1 MWFDKSAL
9 FILSQRF
16 GSPTISGQFTIKY
29 TGKCTMYNKKVNINK
44 CLNPILSILSVAVLA
59 TLSSMAIAQST
70 PNQSF
75 NVSSVT
81 DSSSSCDIYKH
92 VEQSDTSIDLNN
104 VTQTPN
110 GIEVHSNDLDLQVED
125 FQPCKASKPFSSD
138 KEAIALY
145 QQLEHDLD
153 KIAEIIIRD
162 VPEGFSKYKG
172 LDNEEL
178 DQIIKNVEPVKQK
191 KHDPDKFINV
201 YIYMAVHSYLGEFVP
216 KDDAKAVQYMSYVV
230 DYYQSFSPN
239 DVSPLLN
246 YMVAIAIIEKQR
258 HVSDNNPIK
267 LQHETESSV
276 EAVTAYLLSKAGH
289 LDTKAVLV
297 KSYINRIDETLDNP
311 TLEVIHQ
318 LFDPKIEELTHLAE
332 QGSYIATNELKELYK
347 GLKTIDLEY
356 AEQAKYWEG
365 RVDTEF

>member
-1 MWFDKSAL
+1 MYRVQDMVTTH
-9 FILSQRF
+9 FIEY
-16 GSPTISGQFTIKY
+16 I
-29 TGKCTMYNKKVNINK
+29 GKCTMYNKKVDINNY
-44 CLNPILSILSVAVLA
+44 LNPILSIFSAAVLS
-59 TLSSMAIAQST
+59 TLSSMAIAKST
-70 PNQSF
+70 PNHSF

-92 VEQSDTSIDLNN
+92 IEKSDTPIDLNN

-191 KHDPDKFINV
+191 KHDPDKFINI
-201 YIYMAVHSYLGEFVP
+201 YIYMAVHNYLGEFAP

-230 DYYQSFSPN
+230 DYHQSFSPN

-246 YMVAIAIIEKQR
+246 YMVAVAITEKQR
-258 HVSDNNPIK
+258 HISDNNPIN

-289 LDTKAVLV
+289 LDTKAILV
-297 KSYINRIDETLDNP
+297 NSYISRMNKTLNDS
-311 TLEVIHQ
+311 TVDVIHQ
-318 LFDPKIEELTHLAE
+318 LLDPKLKELEDLSK
-332 QGSYIATNELKELYK
+332 QGSYVATNELTELYER
-347 GLKTIDLEY
+347 LKTIDLDY
-356 AEQAKYWEG
+356 AEQARRWED
-365 RVDTEF
+365 RVDTLP

>member
-1 MWFDKSAL
+1 MYRVQDMVTTH
-9 FILSQRF
+9 FIEY
-16 GSPTISGQFTIKY
+16 I
-29 TGKCTMYNKKVNINK
+29 GKCTMYNKKVDINNY
-44 CLNPILSILSVAVLA
+44 LNPILSIFSAAVLS
-59 TLSSMAIAQST
+59 TLSSMAIAKST
-70 PNQSF
+70 PNHSF

-92 VEQSDTSIDLNN
+92 IEKSDTPIDLNN

-178 DQIIKNVEPVKQK
+178 DQIIKKVEPVKQK
-191 KHDPDKFINV
+191 KHDPDKFINI
-201 YIYMAVHSYLGEFVP
+201 YIYMAVHNYLGEFAP

-230 DYYQSFSPN
+230 DYHQSFSPN

-246 YMVAIAIIEKQR
+246 YMVAVAITEKQR
-258 HVSDNNPIK
+258 HISDNNPIN
-267 LQHETESSV
+267 LQHETE
-276 EAVTAYLLSKAGH
+276 
-289 LDTKAVLV
+289 
-297 KSYINRIDETLDNP
+297 
-311 TLEVIHQ
+311 
-318 LFDPKIEELTHLAE
+318 
-332 QGSYIATNELKELYK
+332 
-347 GLKTIDLEY
+347 
-356 AEQAKYWEG
+356 
-365 RVDTEF
+365 

>member
-1 MWFDKSAL
+1 MVTTH
-9 FILSQRF
+9 FIEY
-16 GSPTISGQFTIKY
+16 I
-29 TGKCTMYNKKVNINK
+29 GKCTMYNKKVDINNY
-44 CLNPILSILSVAVLA
+44 LNPILSIFSAAVLS
-59 TLSSMAIAQST
+59 TLSSMAIAKST
-70 PNQSF
+70 PNHSF

-92 VEQSDTSIDLNN
+92 IEKSDTPIDLNN

-110 GIEVHSNDLDLQVED
+110 GIEVHSNNLDLQVED

-178 DQIIKNVEPVKQK
+178 DQIIKKVEPVKQK
-191 KHDPDKFINV
+191 KHDPDKFINI
-201 YIYMAVHSYLGEFVP
+201 YIYMAVHNYLGEFAP

-230 DYYQSFSPN
+230 DYHQSFSPN

-246 YMVAIAIIEKQR
+246 YMVAVAITEKQR
-258 HVSDNNPIK
+258 HISDNNPIN

-289 LDTKAVLV
+289 LDTKAILV
-297 KSYINRIDETLDNP
+297 NSYISRMNKTLNDS
-311 TLEVIHQ
+311 TVDVIHQ
-318 LFDPKIEELTHLAE
+318 LLDPKLKELEDLSK
-332 QGSYIATNELKELYK
+332 QGSYVATNELTELYER
-347 GLKTIDLEY
+347 LKTIDLDY
-356 AEQAKYWEG
+356 AEQARRWED
-365 RVDTEF
+365 RVDTLP

>member
-1 MWFDKSAL
+1 MYRVQDMVTTH
-9 FILSQRF
+9 FIEY
-16 GSPTISGQFTIKY
+16 I
-29 TGKCTMYNKKVNINK
+29 GKCTMYNKKVDINNY
-44 CLNPILSILSVAVLA
+44 LNPILSIFSAAVLS
-59 TLSSMAIAQST
+59 TLSSMAIAKST
-70 PNQSF
+70 PNHSF

-92 VEQSDTSIDLNN
+92 IEKSDTPIDLNN

-110 GIEVHSNDLDLQVED
+110 GIEVHSNNLDLQVED

-178 DQIIKNVEPVKQK
+178 DQIIKKVEPVKQK
-191 KHDPDKFINV
+191 KHDPDKFINI
-201 YIYMAVHSYLGEFVP
+201 YIYMAVHNYLGEFAP

-230 DYYQSFSPN
+230 DYHQSFSPN

-246 YMVAIAIIEKQR
+246 YMVAVAITEKQR
-258 HVSDNNPIK
+258 HISDNNPIN

-289 LDTKAVLV
+289 LDTKAILV
-297 KSYINRIDETLDNP
+297 NSYISRMNKTLNDS
-311 TLEVIHQ
+311 TVDVIHQ
-318 LFDPKIEELTHLAE
+318 LLDPKLKELEDLSK
-332 QGSYIATNELKELYK
+332 QGSYVATNELTELYER
-347 GLKTIDLEY
+347 LKTIDLDY
-356 AEQAKYWEG
+356 AEQARRWED
-365 RVDTEF
+365 RVDTLP

>member
-1 MWFDKSAL
+1 MVTTHF
-9 FILSQRF
+9 
-16 GSPTISGQFTIKY
+16 IKY
-29 TGKCTMYNKKVNINK
+29 IGKCTMYNKKVNINK
-44 CLNPILSILSVAVLA
+44 RLNPVLSTLSFAVLSM
-59 TLSSMAIAQST
+59 LSSMAIAQNT

-75 NVSSVT
+75 NISSVT
-81 DSSSSCDIYKH
+81 DSSSSCDIYNDI
-92 VEQSDTSIDLNN
+92 EQSDIPIDLNN

-110 GIEVHSNDLDLQVED
+110 GIEVYSNDLDLQVED

-191 KHDPDKFINV
+191 KHDPDKFINI

-230 DYYQSFSPN
+230 DYHQSFSPN

-246 YMVAIAIIEKQR
+246 YMVAVAITEKQR
-258 HVSDNNPIK
+258 HTSDNNPIN

-289 LDTKAVLV
+289 LDTKAILI
-297 KSYINRIDETLDNP
+297 KSYISRMNKTLDDS
-311 TLEVIHQ
+311 TLDVIHQ
-318 LFDPKIEELTHLAE
+318 LFDPKLKELEDLSK
-332 QGSYIATNELKELYK
+332 QGSYVATNELTELYER
-347 GLKTIDLEY
+347 LKTIDLDY
-356 AEQAKYWEG
+356 AEQARRWEA
-365 RVDTEF
+365 RVDTLP

>member
-1 MWFDKSAL
+1 MVTTHS
-9 FILSQRF
+9 
-16 GSPTISGQFTIKY
+16 IKY
-29 TGKCTMYNKKVNINK
+29 IGKCTMYNKKVNINK
-44 CLNPILSILSVAVLA
+44 CLNPILSILSVAVLS

-92 VEQSDTSIDLNN
+92 IEQSDTPIDLNN

-110 GIEVHSNDLDLQVED
+110 GIEVYSNDLDLQVED
-125 FQPCKASKPFSSD
+125 FQPCKANKPFSSD

-178 DQIIKNVEPVKQK
+178 DQIIKNVQLVKQQ
-191 KHDPDKFINV
+191 KHNPDKFINI
-201 YIYMAVHSYLGEFVP
+201 YIYMAVYSYLGEFVP

-246 YMVAIAIIEKQR
+246 YMVAVAITEKQR
-258 HVSDNNPIK
+258 HISDNNPIN

-289 LDTKAVLV
+289 LDTKAILV
-297 KSYINRIDETLDNP
+297 KSYISRMNKTLDDS
-311 TLEVIHQ
+311 TVDVIHQ
-318 LFDPKIEELTHLAE
+318 LFDPKLKELEDLSK
-332 QGSYIATNELKELYK
+332 QGSYVATNELKELYE
-347 GLKTIDLEY
+347 GLKTIDLDY
-356 AEQAKYWEG
+356 AKQARRWED
-365 RVDTEF
+365 RVDTLP

>member
-1 MWFDKSAL
+1 MVTTHS
-9 FILSQRF
+9 
-16 GSPTISGQFTIKY
+16 IKY
-29 TGKCTMYNKKVNINK
+29 IGQYSMYNKKVNINK
-44 CLNPILSILSVAVLA
+44 CLNPILSILSVAVLS

-81 DSSSSCDIYKH
+81 NSSKKNISSCDIYNEI
-92 VEQSDTSIDLNN
+92 EQSETPIDLNS

-110 GIEVHSNDLDLQVED
+110 GIEVHSNDLDIQVED
-125 FQPCKASKPFSSD
+125 FQPCKASNPFSSD

-178 DQIIKNVEPVKQK
+178 DQIIQNAQLVKQQ
-191 KHDPDKFINV
+191 KHNPDKFINT
-201 YIYMAVHSYLGEFVP
+201 YIYMAVYSYLGEFVP

-230 DYYQSFSPN
+230 DYYQSFSPD

-246 YMVAIAIIEKQR
+246 YMVAVAITEKQR
-258 HVSDNNPIK
+258 HISDNNPIN

-289 LDTKAVLV
+289 LDTKAILV
-297 KSYINRIDETLDNP
+297 KSYISRINKTLDDS
-311 TLEVIHQ
+311 TVEVIHQ
-318 LFDPKIEELTHLAE
+318 LLDPKLKELTHLAE
-332 QGSYIATNELKELYK
+332 QGSYVATNELTELYK
-347 GLKTIDLEY
+347 GLKTIDLDY
-356 AEQAKYWEG
+356 AEQARRWED
-365 RVDTEF
+365 RADTLPQPDTSWN

>member
-1 MWFDKSAL
+1 MYRVQDMVTTH
-9 FILSQRF
+9 FIEY
-16 GSPTISGQFTIKY
+16 I
-29 TGKCTMYNKKVNINK
+29 GKCTMYNKKVDINNY
-44 CLNPILSILSVAVLA
+44 LNPILSIFSAAVLS
-59 TLSSMAIAQST
+59 TLSSMAIAKST
-70 PNQSF
+70 PNHSF

-92 VEQSDTSIDLNN
+92 IEKSDTPIDLNN

-178 DQIIKNVEPVKQK
+178 DQIIKKVEPVKQK
-191 KHDPDKFINV
+191 KHDPDKFINI
-201 YIYMAVHSYLGEFVP
+201 YIYMAVHNYLGEFAP

-230 DYYQSFSPN
+230 DYHQSFSPN

-246 YMVAIAIIEKQR
+246 YMVAVAITEKQR
-258 HVSDNNPIK
+258 HISDNNPIN

-289 LDTKAVLV
+289 LDTKAILV
-297 KSYINRIDETLDNP
+297 NSFISRMNKTLNDS
-311 TLEVIHQ
+311 TVDVIHQ
-318 LFDPKIEELTHLAE
+318 LLDPKLKELEDLSK
-332 QGSYIATNELKELYK
+332 QGSYVATNELTELYER
-347 GLKTIDLEY
+347 LKTIDLDY
-356 AEQAKYWEG
+356 AEQARRWED
-365 RVDTEF
+365 RVDTLP

>member
-1 MWFDKSAL
+1 MVTTH
-9 FILSQRF
+9 FIEY
-16 GSPTISGQFTIKY
+16 I
-29 TGKCTMYNKKVNINK
+29 GKCTMYNKKVDINNY
-44 CLNPILSILSVAVLA
+44 LNPILSIFSAAVLS

-81 DSSSSCDIYKH
+81 DSSSSCNIYKH
-92 VEQSDTSIDLNN
+92 IEQSDTPIDLNN
-104 VTQTPN
+104 LTQTPN

-138 KEAIALY
+138 KEAMALY

-191 KHDPDKFINV
+191 KHDPDKFINI
-201 YIYMAVHSYLGEFVP
+201 YIYMAVYSYLGEFTP

-230 DYYQSFSPN
+230 DYHQSFSPN

-246 YMVAIAIIEKQR
+246 YMVAVAITEKQR
-258 HVSDNNPIK
+258 HISDNNPIN

-289 LDTKAVLV
+289 LDTKAILV
-297 KSYINRIDETLDNP
+297 KSCISRMNRKLDDS
-311 TLEVIHQ
+311 TVDVIHQ
-318 LFDPKIEELTHLAE
+318 LLDPKLKKLEDLSK
-332 QGSYIATNELKELYK
+332 QGSYVATNELTELY
-347 GLKTIDLEY
+347 GRLKTIDLDY
-356 AEQAKYWEG
+356 AEQARRWED
-365 RVDTEF
+365 RVDTLP

>member
-1 MWFDKSAL
+1 MVTTHS
-9 FILSQRF
+9 
-16 GSPTISGQFTIKY
+16 IKY
-29 TGKCTMYNKKVNINK
+29 IGKCTMYNKKVNINK

-70 PNQSF
+70 PNPSF

-145 QQLEHDLD
+145 QKLEHDLD

-162 VPEGFSKYKG
+162 VPEGFSQYKG
-172 LDNEEL
+172 LDNEQL
-178 DQIIKNVEPVKQK
+178 DQILQNIEPIKEK
-191 KHDPDKFINV
+191 KYAPDKLINI
-201 YIYMAVHSYLGEFVP
+201 YIYLAVYRYLGEFLP
-216 KDDAKAVQYMSYVV
+216 KDDAKAVQYMSYVI
-230 DYYQSFSPN
+230 DYHQAFSPN

-246 YMVAIAIIEKQR
+246 YMVAVAITEKQR
-258 HVSDNNPIK
+258 HISDNNPIN

-276 EAVTAYLLSKAGH
+276 EAATAYLLSKAGH
-289 LDTKAVLV
+289 LDTKAILV
-297 KSYINRIDETLDNP
+297 KSCISRMNKTLDDS
-311 TLEVIHQ
+311 TVDVIHQ
-318 LFDPKIEELTHLAE
+318 LFDPKLKEFEDLSK
-332 QGSYIATNELKELYK
+332 QGSYVATNELTELYER
-347 GLKTIDLEY
+347 LKTIDLDY
-356 AEQAKYWEG
+356 AEQARRWED
-365 RVDTEF
+365 RVDTLP

>member
-1 MWFDKSAL
+1 MVTTHS
-9 FILSQRF
+9 
-16 GSPTISGQFTIKY
+16 IKY
-29 TGKCTMYNKKVNINK
+29 IGKCTMYNKKADINNY
-44 CLNPILSILSVAVLA
+44 LNPILSIFSAAVLS

-70 PNQSF
+70 PNPSF
-75 NVSSVT
+75 NVSSVA

-92 VEQSDTSIDLNN
+92 IEQSDTPIDLNN
-104 VTQTPN
+104 LTQTPN

-178 DQIIKNVEPVKQK
+178 DQIIKNVEQVKQK

-230 DYYQSFSPN
+230 DYHQAFSPN

-246 YMVAIAIIEKQR
+246 YMVAVAITEKQR
-258 HVSDNNPIK
+258 HISDNNPIN

-289 LDTKAVLV
+289 LDTKAILV
-297 KSYINRIDETLDNP
+297 KSCISRMNKTLDDS
-311 TLEVIHQ
+311 TVDVIHQ
-318 LFDPKIEELTHLAE
+318 LFDPNLKELEDLSK
-332 QGSYIATNELKELYK
+332 QGSYVATNELTELYER
-347 GLKTIDLEY
+347 LKTIDLDY
-356 AEQAKYWEG
+356 AEQARRWED
-365 RVDTEF
+365 RVDTLP

>member
-1 MWFDKSAL
+1 MYRVQDMVTTH
-9 FILSQRF
+9 FIEY
-16 GSPTISGQFTIKY
+16 I
-29 TGKCTMYNKKVNINK
+29 GKCTMYNRKVDINNY
-44 CLNPILSILSVAVLA
+44 LNPILSIFSAAVLS
-59 TLSSMAIAQST
+59 TLSSMAIAKST
-70 PNQSF
+70 PNHSF

-92 VEQSDTSIDLNN
+92 IEKSDTPIDLNN

-191 KHDPDKFINV
+191 KHDPDKFINI
-201 YIYMAVHSYLGEFVP
+201 YIYMAVHNYLGEFAP

-230 DYYQSFSPN
+230 DYHQSFSPN

-246 YMVAIAIIEKQR
+246 YMVAVAITEKQR
-258 HVSDNNPIK
+258 HISDNNPIN

-289 LDTKAVLV
+289 LDTKAILV
-297 KSYINRIDETLDNP
+297 NSYISRMNKTLNDS
-311 TLEVIHQ
+311 TVDVIHQ
-318 LFDPKIEELTHLAE
+318 LLDPKLKELEDLSK
-332 QGSYIATNELKELYK
+332 QGSYVATNELTELYER
-347 GLKTIDLEY
+347 LKTIDLDY
-356 AEQAKYWEG
+356 AEQARRWED
-365 RVDTEF
+365 RVDTLP

>member
-1 MWFDKSAL
+1 MYRVQDMVTTH
-9 FILSQRF
+9 FIEY
-16 GSPTISGQFTIKY
+16 I
-29 TGKCTMYNKKVNINK
+29 GKCTMYNKKVDINNY
-44 CLNPILSILSVAVLA
+44 LNPILSIFSAAVLS
-59 TLSSMAIAQST
+59 TLSSMAIAKST
-70 PNQSF
+70 PNHSF

-92 VEQSDTSIDLNN
+92 IEKSDTPIDLNN

-178 DQIIKNVEPVKQK
+178 DQIIKKVEPVKQK
-191 KHDPDKFINV
+191 KHDPDKFINI
-201 YIYMAVHSYLGEFVP
+201 YIYMAVHNYLGEFAP

-230 DYYQSFSPN
+230 DYHQSFSPN

-246 YMVAIAIIEKQR
+246 YMVAVAITEKQR
-258 HVSDNNPIK
+258 HISDNNPIN

-289 LDTKAVLV
+289 LDTKAILV
-297 KSYINRIDETLDNP
+297 NSYISRMNKTLNDS
-311 TLEVIHQ
+311 TVDVIHQ
-318 LFDPKIEELTHLAE
+318 LLDPKLKELEDLSK
-332 QGSYIATNELKELYK
+332 QGSYVATNELTELYER
-347 GLKTIDLEY
+347 LKTIDLDY
-356 AEQAKYWEG
+356 AEQARRWED
-365 RVDTEF
+365 RVDTLP